1 MIQPCSRVCAIAA
14 LVLLSACSAAAG
26 PISYLVTVDTSS
38 VNGNSGFLDFQFNS
52 DPTSQAASAAISS
65 FNAVGGT
72 LGAGPLPGPLTFTI
86 PGNND
91 NFQPFTYGTSFSF
104 VLSLSGPALSS
115 PDGTGLGIIFGLGL
129 YDGTLTAILTD
140 QGSGFAGTVE
150 VNSDGT
156 TTATGFPIG
165 SSVVSFQPI
174 GATTTPEPGTTLLM
188 GFGTAGLLMLRK
200 ILR

>member
-26 PISYLVTVDTSS
+26 PITYLVTVDTSS

-86 PGNND
+86 PGN
-91 NFQPFTYGTSFSF
+91 
-104 VLSLSGPALSS
+104 
-115 PDGTGLGIIFGLGL
+115 
-129 YDGTLTAILTD
+129 
-140 QGSGFAGTVE
+140 
-150 VNSDGT
+150 
-156 TTATGFPIG
+156 
-165 SSVVSFQPI
+165 
-174 GATTTPEPGTTLLM
+174 
-188 GFGTAGLLMLRK
+188 K
-200 ILR
+200 